1 VSRYYTFDEF
11 GWSAG
16 LSPASQRSAV
26 QSALDS
32 GERLLAPVHDPVE
45 IDDTPLDMNVTTTL
59 IGNGNSKIRCAAP
72 QTPILRVQSE
82 HTTVEN
88 VQLIGTNTARTAA
101 AIIVGPQNGDHAR
114 YCTIDRVWTYGTHG
128 IGIQVK
134 ATGGLTIKG
143 GMVEGTSC
151 GIRWENTVSCDT
163 GDNKIIGVDINAG
176 NTGGAGLWWTS
187 GGGLYV
193 QQCKFV
199 QGINHVRINNS
210 TGSTGSLMF
219 TGNSF
224 EGNTPISVDMVGNT
238 WFNRMHFVG
247 NSFGVLGAAIVV
259 RNYVTSGNTHPWLG
273 GLLIQGNT
281 IQAGQNGAPC
291 MDIGCAKEPLIGANH
306 IQGNGTAAAAII
318 VRPECHGGKFE
329 STGSVITGCLTTIQ
343 NYGTGALAV

>member
-143 GMVEGTSC
+143 GMVEGTEITRSSVW
-151 GIRWENTVSCDT
+151 I
-163 GDNKIIGVDINAG
+163 
-176 NTGGAGLWWTS
+176 
-187 GGGLYV
+187 
-193 QQCKFV
+193 
-199 QGINHVRINNS
+199 S
-210 TGSTGSLMF
+210 TPATL
-219 TGNSF
+219 
-224 EGNTPISVDMVGNT
+224 
-238 WFNRMHFVG
+238 
-247 NSFGVLGAAIVV
+247 A
-259 RNYVTSGNTHPWLG
+259 
-273 GLLIQGNT
+273 
-281 IQAGQNGAPC
+281 
-291 MDIGCAKEPLIGANH
+291 
-306 IQGNGTAAAAII
+306 
-318 VRPECHGGKFE
+318 
-329 STGSVITGCLTTIQ
+329 
-343 NYGTGALAV
+343 ALACGGRAAEVFTSSSANSSKA